1 MNLLQILDILYPPFL
16 LSLVLLGIHSYFGL
30 EIIRRG
36 IIFTDLAIGQMAA
49 FGTAVAL
56 LLFGHENYLVSLA
69 FALIG
74 GMLISLA
81 SRRVK
86 HLEAFIG
93 LVYAFGVSAVFILL
107 SNSAHGMEKFHD
119 LMAAD
124 ILFTQKSKIYF
135 TGLLYAAL
143 GIFIIL
149 VMRKTR
155 GFLRESLF
163 FLTFAITVTSSVKLA
178 GVLVIFA
185 LLISPALIAMILFKK
200 GRLVVYAW
208 IIGFVINVIAILISY
223 LADYPT
229 GYTLVFF
236 HAITALLVCL
246 VKSSKGKE
254 AGGGRNLTSS

>member
-56 LLFGHENYLVSLA
+56 MIFGRENYLVSLA
-69 FALIG
+69 FALVG
-74 GMLISLA
+74 GMLISMA
-81 SRRVK
+81 TRRVK

-107 SNSAHGMEKFHD
+107 TNSAHGMEKFHD

-124 ILFTQKSKIYF
+124 ILFTQRSKIYY
-135 TGLLYAAL
+135 TALLYALL
-143 GIFIIL
+143 GIFIVM
-149 VMRKTR
+149 VMRKAR
-155 GFLRESLF
+155 GFVREVLF
-163 FLTFAITVTSSVKLA
+163 FLTFAVTVTSSVKLA
-178 GVLVIFA
+178 GVLVIFS
-185 LLISPALIAMILFKK
+185 LLISPALIAMILFRK
-200 GRLVVYAW
+200 GRLVIYAW
-208 IIGFVINVIAILISY
+208 IIGFVINVISISVSY

-236 HAITALLVCL
+236 HATAALVVSML
-246 VKSSKGKE
+246 KSTRTREHKAEETG
-254 AGGGRNLTSS
+254 